1 MYEPTLITQL
11 LTQLLS
17 EKSPEF
23 GARLKQR
30 LNASLV
36 SRGLGYF
43 DEKAHGYKKFSDFLT
58 RAHGEVVTVE
68 RQGVSGDIL
77 VSLRHRPVA
86 KPELATSVSQQP
98 RIRNDIWQAFS
109 NPDPQRKRFLNKS
122 TMLVSHFLQ
131 GEASAVKT
139 AIEQN
144 SEQFVEIEPINAQTQ
159 IEWMRSFLDTIR
171 ITPSEKSA
179 LEVLINVPYSSG
191 VNATFSRAL
200 GEHGAAWRSF
210 RTGQVVSRMKS
221 WASGHN
227 VQFDKLC
234 FSKCQEE
241 SSVTSKQADQIELSS
256 RQKAIKLLELLNDDD
271 IARLVIPT
279 LLSTILIKS
288 RL

>member
-1 MYEPTLITQL
+1 MHEPTLIPQL

-43 DEKAHGYKKFSDFLT
+43 DEKAYGYKKFSDFLT
-58 RAHGEVVTVE
+58 KAHGEVVSVE
-68 RQGVSGDIL
+68 RPGVSGDIL
-77 VSLRHRPVA
+77 VSLRYPAVA
-86 KPELATSVSQQP
+86 KSEPAASVGQQP

-109 NPDPQRKRFLNKS
+109 NPDPQRKRYLNKT

-131 GEASAVKT
+131 GEASAFKT
-139 AIEQN
+139 EIEQN
-144 SEQFVEIEPINAQTQ
+144 PEQFVEIEPINSQTQ
-159 IEWMRSFLDTIR
+159 IEWMRGFLETIR
-171 ITPSEKSA
+171 ISLGEKSA
-179 LEVLINVPYSSG
+179 LEALINESYSSG

-210 RTGQVVSRMKS
+210 RTSQVVSRMKA
-221 WASGHN
+221 WASEHK
-227 VQFDKLC
+227 VQFERLC

-241 SSVTSKQADQIELSS
+241 SSITSKQVDQMELSS
-256 RQKAIKLLELLNDDD
+256 RQTAIKLLELLNDDD

>member
-1 MYEPTLITQL
+1 MHEPTLIPQL

-36 SRGLGYF
+36 SRGLSYF
-43 DEKAHGYKKFSDFLT
+43 DEKAYGYKKFSDFLT
-58 RAHGEVVTVE
+58 KAHGDVVSVE
-68 RQGVSGDIL
+68 LPGVSGDIL
-77 VSLRHRPVA
+77 VSLRHHPVA
-86 KPELATSVSQQP
+86 KSEPATSVGQQP

-109 NPDPQRKRFLNKS
+109 NPDPQRKRYLNKT

-131 GEASAVKT
+131 GEASVFKAE
-139 AIEQN
+139 IEQN
-144 SEQFVEIEPINAQTQ
+144 LEQFVEIEPINSQTQ
-159 IEWMRSFLDTIR
+159 IEWMKGFIETIR
-171 ITPSEKSA
+171 ITSGEKSA
-179 LEVLINVPYSSG
+179 LEALINEPYSSS

-200 GEHGAAWRSF
+200 GEHGVAWRSY
-210 RTGQVVSRMKS
+210 RTSQIVSLMKS
-221 WASGHN
+221 WASEHK
-227 VQFDKLC
+227 VQFERLC

-241 SSVTSKQADQIELSS
+241 SSVTSKQVDKMELSS
-256 RQKAIKLLELLNDDD
+256 RQTAIKLLELLNDDD

>member
-1 MYEPTLITQL
+1 MHEPTHIAQL

-30 LNASLV
+30 LNTLLAS
-36 SRGLGYF
+36 SGQGYF
-43 DEKAHGYKKFSDFLT
+43 DEKSHGYKKFSDFLT
-58 RAHGEVVTVE
+58 RAYGEVFSIE
-68 RQGVSGDIL
+68 RQGSSGDIL
-77 VSLRHRPVA
+77 VSLRHLPVA
-86 KPELATSVSQQP
+86 KHKPATSVSQQP

-109 NPDPQRKRFLNKS
+109 NPDPERKRFLNKT
-122 TMLVSHFLQ
+122 TMLVSHFIQ
-131 GEASAVKT
+131 GESSVVKT
-139 AIEQN
+139 EIEQN
-144 SEQFVEIEPINAQTQ
+144 QEQFLEIEPINAQTQ
-159 IEWMRSFLDTIR
+159 IEWMRGFIDTIR

-179 LEVLINVPYSSG
+179 LEAIINEPYSSG

-200 GEHGAAWRSF
+200 GVNGAAWRSF
-210 RTGQVVSRMKS
+210 RTGQVISRMKS
-221 WASGHN
+221 WASVHN

-241 SSVTSKQADQIELSS
+241 SSVTSNQTNQIELSS
-256 RQKAIKLLELLNDDD
+256 RQKAMKLLELLSDDD
-271 IARLVIPT
+271 ISRLVIPT